1 MKYVIKTAV
10 LGMVFTLTLIGDLQL
25 TPTLRVGMFSEAQ
38 AIAGVRRRT
47 ARRTAVVVSS
57 ADAAAYSAAAAST
70 AAASSAAAASTPP
83 PAAAPAPAPVAAAPG
98 ALPLGT
104 VVNALPQGCTAEAK
118 GGVEYQHCG
127 PDYYRAVFQANN
139 LVYVTTQP

>member
-1 MKYVIKTAV
+1 MKMVIKAAV
-10 LGMVFTLTLIGDLQL
+10 LGAAFMLVLSGDLQL
-25 TPTLRVGMFSEAQ
+25 TPTLRVGMFPEAH

-57 ADAAAYSAAAAST
+57 ADAAAYSQAAAAS
-70 AAASSAAAASTPP
+70 
-83 PAAAPAPAPVAAAPG
+83 AAAPAPAAPAAAPG

-104 VVNALPQGCTAEAK
+104 VVNALPQGCTAETM
-118 GGVEYQHCG
+118 GGVAYQHCG

>member
-1 MKYVIKTAV
+1 MKTVIKATV
-10 LGMVFTLTLIGDLQL
+10 LGAAFMLMLSGDLQF
-25 TPTLRVGMFSEAQ
+25 TPTLRVGMFQEAH

-57 ADAAAYSAAAAST
+57 ADAAAYSQAAAASAT
-70 AAASSAAAASTPP
+70 
-83 PAAAPAPAPVAAAPG
+83 APAPAPAPAPAAPAATAPG

-104 VVNALPQGCTAEAK
+104 VVNALPQDCTAETM
-118 GGVEYQHCG
+118 GGVAYQHCG

>member
-1 MKYVIKTAV
+1 MKILIKTAILV
-10 LGMVFTLTLIGDLQL
+10 AAFMLMLIGDLQL
-25 TPTLRVGMFSEAQ
+25 TPMLRVGMFSEAH
-38 AIAGVRRRT
+38 AVLGVRRRT

-57 ADAAAYSAAAAST
+57 ADAAAYSEAAAAI
-70 AAASSAAAASTPP
+70 AATSAAATQP
-83 PAAAPAPAPVAAAPG
+83 APAPAETAPAQPATAEG
-98 ALPLGT
+98 ALPMGT
-104 VVNALPQGCTAEAK
+104 VVNTLPQGCTAEAK